1 MATGT
6 NIQIQLSLEFPK
18 AGIGFDIQVQN
29 QTFELRVT
37 NFQGTVPSPFTIDV
51 SPELADW
58 VRGYT
63 RWLYR
68 AKLQAS
74 FTENCVKGNFAQD
87 TSSEDI
93 LKATADAC
101 EMIHQRFD
109 QYESQILR

>member
-1 MATGT
+1 MATRT

-18 AGIGFDIQVQN
+18 AGICFDIQVRSR
-29 QTFELRVT
+29 TFELRVT
-37 NFQGTVPSPFTIDV
+37 NSQGEVSSPFAVNV

-63 RWLYR
+63 RWLHR
-68 AKLQAS
+68 ARLQAS
-74 FTENCVKGNFAQD
+74 NSENCVNGEFVEG
-87 TSSEDI
+87 TSAEDI

-109 QYESQILR
+109 QYDAQILR

>member
-18 AGIGFDIQVQN
+18 AGIGFDIQVRDH
-29 QTFELRVT
+29 TFELRVT
-37 NFQGTVPSPFTIDV
+37 NSQGTVSSPFTIDV

-101 EMIHQRFD
+101 EMIHQR
-109 QYESQILR
+109 LP